1 MPELPEVETIR
12 RDLTPLLTGRRI
24 TGLRVLP
31 GGERLLQGAPAEA
44 LAMGL
49 VGRRITSV
57 GRRGKYLLLH
67 LDDGLLLVIHLR
79 MTGSLRHRRP
89 DDAADPYLRAVVSLN
104 DGCELRFTDIRKF
117 GTFALVD
124 HVYKAMRAPLG
135 PEPLT
140 DAFTVETMWER
151 LRGRRAPLKSALLD
165 QRVLAGVGNI
175 YADEALF
182 VARLHPRVPAGSLR
196 PAERVALHAAIEQVL
211 RDGIEN
217 RGTSFRDY
225 TTPTGRSATSRT
237 TYASS
242 VARTPPATSAAHP
255 FAAPWSADGRR
266 TGALRASPSGR
277 RDAACARSGGGRR
290 VGAGA
295 SGAVD
300 WSGVAWETSPPA
312 PLHRGAMERGAG
324 AARRALAPGAIT
336 GPPTRLIPCRS
347 GAAEALPPAKG

>member
-12 RDLTPLLTGRRI
+12 RDLAPLLTGRRI
-24 TGLRVLP
+24 SELRVLP
-31 GGERLLQGAPAEA
+31 GGERLLQGAGAEA

-49 VGRRITSV
+49 VGRRIASV

-89 DDAADPYLRAVVSLN
+89 DDAADPYLRAVLSLD

-124 HVYKAMRAPLG
+124 DVDKAMRAPLG

-151 LRGRRAPLKSALLD
+151 LRDRRAPLKSALMD
-165 QRVLAGVGNI
+165 QRVVAGMGNI

-196 PAERVALHAAIEQVL
+196 PAERVALHAAVEQVL

-217 RGTSFRDY
+217 RGASFRDY
-225 TTPTGRSATSRT
+225 TD
-237 TYASS
+237 
-242 VARTPPATSAAHP
+242 
-255 FAAPWSADGRR
+255 ADGQFGNQQHYVRVFRR
-266 TGALRASPSGR
+266 TGAPCDVCGATIRRTVVSGRASHWCPT
-277 RDAACARSGGGRR
+277 CQP
-290 VGAGA
+290 AGQ
-295 SGAVD
+295 
-300 WSGVAWETSPPA
+300 
-312 PLHRGAMERGAG
+312 
-324 AARRALAPGAIT
+324 ARRGVRSRRPG
-336 GPPTRLIPCRS
+336 RS
-347 GAAEALPPAKG
+347 

>member
-12 RDLTPLLTGRRI
+12 RDLVPLLTGRRI

-31 GGERLLQGAPAEA
+31 GGERLLQGAPAET

-57 GRRGKYLLLH
+57 GRRGKYFLLH
-67 LDDGLLLVIHLR
+67 LDDGFLLVIHLR
-79 MTGSLRHRRP
+79 MTGSLRHRRS
-89 DDAADPYLRAVVSLN
+89 DDAVDPYMRAVVSLD

-124 HVYKAMRAPLG
+124 HVDKAMRAPLG

-196 PAERVALHAAIEQVL
+196 PAEQVALHAAIEQVL
-211 RDGIEN
+211 RDGIKN

-225 TTPTGRSATSRT
+225 TDANGQIGNQQHYVR
-237 TYASS
+237 
-242 VARTPPATSAAHP
+242 V
-255 FAAPWSADGRR
+255 FRR
-266 TGALRASPSGR
+266 TGAPCDICAAIIRRSVVSGRASHWCPTCQPVGQAR
-277 RDAACARSGGGRR
+277 RGVRSRR
-290 VGAGA
+290 PR
-295 SGAVD
+295 
-300 WSGVAWETSPPA
+300 PPA
-312 PLHRGAMERGAG
+312 
-324 AARRALAPGAIT
+324 RRPG
-336 GPPTRLIPCRS
+336 
-347 GAAEALPPAKG
+347 